1 MIGVVHRRRFAA
13 VALNC
18 FVMAHKSVLVVQ
30 PAVVDE
36 HSAAQVSSVAFY
48 VGVMQIDR
56 VSTPTIQVEAAAHF
70 RTVAVDATS
79 GE

>member
-1 MIGVVHRRRFAA
+1 MIGVVHRRRFALA
-13 VALNC
+13 VPLNC

-56 VSTPTIQVEAAAHF
+56 V
-70 RTVAVDATS
+70 
-79 GE
+79 